1 MSSIWQGLRVI
12 YCFTYALVVLTHA
25 QAKCSHNV
33 ALDFSACGLVHKSH
47 HSCLQDFSQRRH
59 LLRLWIAPPVERPLP
74 DAYLE
79 IYGGSVDIG
88 NRGGIKVAGYK
99 PSVPLEA
106 E

>member
-1 MSSIWQGLRVI
+1 MHAHAKSSQTIAFDL
-12 YCFTYALVVLTHA
+12 
-25 QAKCSHNV
+25 
-33 ALDFSACGLVHKSH
+33 SACSLCHQKRFGHF
-47 HSCLQDFSQRRH
+47 CLQDFSQRRH

>member
-1 MSSIWQGLRVI
+1 MVQFECLKEHVDIIS
-12 YCFTYALVVLTHA
+12 
-25 QAKCSHNV
+25 
-33 ALDFSACGLVHKSH
+33 FSMLKSYG
-47 HSCLQDFSQRRH
+47 CLQDFNERRH

-79 IYGGSVDIG
+79 IYGGSVEVG

-99 PSVPLEA
+99 PTVPLEA